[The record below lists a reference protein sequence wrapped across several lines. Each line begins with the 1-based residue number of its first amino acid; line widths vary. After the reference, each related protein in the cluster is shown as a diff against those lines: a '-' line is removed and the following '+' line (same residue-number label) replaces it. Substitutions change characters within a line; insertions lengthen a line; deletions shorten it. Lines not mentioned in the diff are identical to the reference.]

1 MSTFIGLQKVKF
13 MLTMNNSRPT
23 FIKDKI
29 IKYKVRPRINNWG
42 PSLVTKSAC
51 DVGDVDDALDLDF
64 VKRLW
69 SRKEVGG
76 SIPDGFPFL

>member
-1 MSTFIGLQKVKF
+1 MSNFIGLQKVRF
-13 MLTMNNSRPT
+13 MLTMNNSRRT
-23 FIKDKI
+23 FINYKI
-29 IKYKVRPRINNWG
+29 IKYKVRPRINIWG
-42 PSLVTKSAC
+42 PSLVTKSAS

-76 SIPDGFPFL
+76 SIPDDFAFL